1 MQKTTKRKYNSTR
14 RHAHAR
20 KTKMDIMIAARDL
33 FMKNGYVATTIQAIA
48 LQAGVAQ
55 ETIYAV
61 FNNKRNILAF
71 LLDVSVNGDDK
82 AIPLMERPGPQS
94 VMQASDQRNQ
104 IDMFSKD
111 ISGILSRV
119 TPIYEIAREAAKS
132 EPEIAEMLTKM
143 LNERL
148 KNMIR
153 FSNSLSSQAVLR
165 NGMTNEEAGEILWT
179 ITSPEIFHLLIVD
192 RKWTQEHYIIW
203 LKDTLLRLLL
213 P

>member
-1 MQKTTKRKYNSTR
+1 MYAIRSY
-14 RHAHAR
+14 
-20 KTKMDIMIAARDL
+20 
-33 FMKNGYVATTIQAIA
+33 YV
-48 LQAGVAQ
+48 
-55 ETIYAV
+55 
-61 FNNKRNILAF
+61 
-71 LLDVSVNGDDK
+71 
-82 AIPLMERPGPQS
+82 
-94 VMQASDQRNQ
+94 
-104 IDMFSKD
+104 
-111 ISGILSRV
+111 
-119 TPIYEIAREAAKS
+119 
-132 EPEIAEMLTKM
+132 TKM

-179 ITSPEIFHLLIVD
+179 ITSPEIFHLLIVE

>member
-1 MQKTTKRKYNSTR
+1 ME
-14 RHAHAR
+14 
-20 KTKMDIMIAARDL
+20 
-33 FMKNGYVATTIQAIA
+33 NGYVGTTIQAIA
-48 LQAGVAQ
+48 FKAGVAQ

-61 FNNKRNILAF
+61 FTNKRNILSF
-71 LLDVSVNGDDK
+71 LLDVSVGGDDQP
-82 AIPLMERPGPQS
+82 IPLMERLGPQS
-94 VMQASDQRNQ
+94 VIHASDQRSQ
-104 IDMFSKD
+104 IDLFSKD
-111 ISGILSRV
+111 ITGILSRV
-119 TPIYEIAREAAKS
+119 TPVYEIAREAAKS

-153 FSNSLSSQAVLR
+153 FANSLSSHAILR